1 MFKSLLLRIHP
12 DKHPND
18 MQRATR
24 IYQDVRPFYDAC
36 LIAPPTKKMRTSDSS
51 SATRQVSPSKA
62 KYPLEFN
69 AHDKWPH
76 MQFHSPYA
84 TAGMS
89 ADAMSCA
96 VAYQCINAR
105 GAIAHGKIP
114 ELIFDNNNV
123 INEPSNVRS
132 VENVFSGSYGV
143 KELVGVNEIKEEIMN
158 RGPVVSTSFCPSDAF
173 LNNHIIGKSSHCYQS
188 DIIIIGW
195 MQLSTGEVW
204 ILQPL
209 YRDKS
214 TTQPVFVGM
223 GQFGLDDCCLAPR
236 SNFEHMPWQSGPY
249 YDINTA
255 GNEDALQTWARMTTF
270 VRSLDSVFKTFG
282 TANLSAIT
290 VRDKAKHSKSR
301 KAAIRRI
308 EWNGEKQ
315 MFVIDFDFI
324 E

>member
-1 MFKSLLLRIHP
+1 MGCDTPLHGNMVDPFRRIFLDQVEHTIKEEPSKEALLALLRLATPGIEKLGSSSETTKMFKSLLLRVHP

-105 GAIAHGKIP
+105 
-114 ELIFDNNNV
+114 
-123 INEPSNVRS
+123 
-132 VENVFSGSYGV
+132 
-143 KELVGVNEIKEEIMN
+143 
-158 RGPVVSTSFCPSDAF
+158 
-173 LNNHIIGKSSHCYQS
+173 
-188 DIIIIGW
+188 
-195 MQLSTGEVW
+195 
-204 ILQPL
+204 
-209 YRDKS
+209 
-214 TTQPVFVGM
+214 
-223 GQFGLDDCCLAPR
+223 
-236 SNFEHMPWQSGPY
+236 
-249 YDINTA
+249 
-255 GNEDALQTWARMTTF
+255 
-270 VRSLDSVFKTFG
+270 
-282 TANLSAIT
+282 
-290 VRDKAKHSKSR
+290 
-301 KAAIRRI
+301 
-308 EWNGEKQ
+308 
-315 MFVIDFDFI
+315 
-324 E
+324 